1 MWAIAYR
8 SQPYRDTEIVEAPP
22 FTLDPA
28 AVPPGASRG
37 LVTRD
42 KPPRS
47 TALLIDATMPWAY
60 PPLSLPKR
68 EFMERAIEMWQS
80 LQLPALNSEG
90 PLVWLLAGSLDRGR
104 GAGSRPRRA
113 RPPLRD
119 RRKAETDAAAVWRVN
134 ALQRPNTDFRKAS
147 VLAQESWVAALSPGV
162 PGLRFWKPWPASS

>member
-1 MWAIAYR
+1 MCKTRVAFEVEIDVLDAYNVLFAIAYR
-8 SQPYRDTEIVEAPP
+8 AQPYKDTEVVEAPP

-68 EFMERAIEMWQS
+68 EFMERAVEIWQS
-80 LQLPALNSEG
+80 LQLPALN
-90 PLVWLLAGSLDRGR
+90 L
-104 GAGSRPRRA
+104 
-113 RPPLRD
+113 
-119 RRKAETDAAAVWRVN
+119 KA
-134 ALQRPNTDFRKAS
+134 
-147 VLAQESWVAALSPGV
+147 
-162 PGLRFWKPWPASS
+162 PWWG